1 LTSKPSSHPTSFLN
15 LSQVTFFTFTPYE
28 PIVLRA
34 KALPCSSAKA
44 LVFSAK
50 VRAGA
55 STGKGKL
62 GRLGPG
68 CEGRQPTRSPNF
80 GGLQT
85 IVLLM
90 YAHVAKGPHQQQFQQ
105 HVEEWDQ
112 LLHLS
117 CEIYELQYFSYR
129 ILHELRYIKPCSSDA
144 CKWFSDPRTSLRVL
158 LV

>member
-1 LTSKPSSHPTSFLN
+1 MLVSKSFGLLGQGSRRSLN
-15 LSQVTFFTFTPYE
+15 WQRQ
-28 PIVLRA
+28 IGQIGARA
-34 KALPCSSAKA
+34 
-44 LVFSAK
+44 
-50 VRAGA
+50 R
-55 STGKGKL
+55 
-62 GRLGPG
+62 
-68 CEGRQPTRSPNF
+68 TRSPGF

-85 IVLLM
+85 IVRLM
-90 YAHVAKGPHQQQFQQ
+90 NAHVAKGPHQQQFQQ